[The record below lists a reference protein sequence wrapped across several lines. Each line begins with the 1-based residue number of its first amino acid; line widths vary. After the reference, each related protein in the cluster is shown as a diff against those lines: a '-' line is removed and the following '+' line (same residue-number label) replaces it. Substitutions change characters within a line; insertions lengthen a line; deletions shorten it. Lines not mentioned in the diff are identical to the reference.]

1 LQTEIEMTKLFKPYD
16 LAGLPLRNRIVMAPM
31 TRARAA
37 NNTPDAATA
46 LYYRQRASAG
56 LIITE
61 GAPISEEGRGYLFT
75 PGIYNSEQVTGWR
88 RVTDEV
94 HEVGGKIFIQLW
106 HVGRVSHTSLQPQ
119 SNKPVSSSVIRATTS
134 HAFAYNEK
142 GEPGNVPTSE
152 PQALSLLQIKRVTA
166 DFVRAA
172 RLAMDAKFDGVEI
185 HGANG
190 YLFEQFI
197 NSSANDRT
205 DEYGGS
211 IDNRLRFLL
220 ETVDAMTSAIGGKHV
235 GVRISP
241 FGRLSDMTSFPD
253 EAETWLALAQ
263 EFSERTLAYVHL
275 SDQLTL
281 GATRIPAGFPQT
293 FRQNFTGTLMAAGG
307 FNKETGEAALQSGE
321 LDLVAIG
328 RPFIANP
335 DLVERFKNDWPLT
348 ADDKASYYGLTER
361 GYTDFQ
367 PYAKVMA

>member
-1 LQTEIEMTKLFKPYD
+1 MTKLFEPYD
-16 LAGLPLRNRIVMAPM
+16 LAGLTLSNRIVMAPM

-61 GAPISEEGRGYLFT
+61 GAPVSEEGRGYLFT
-75 PGIYNSEQVTGWR
+75 PGIYNSEQVTGWG
-88 RVTDEV
+88 RVTDDV
-94 HEVGGKIFIQLW
+94 HEAGGKIFIQLW
-106 HVGRVSHTSLQPQ
+106 HVGRISHTSLQPEGK
-119 SNKPVSSSVIRATTS
+119 KPVSSSGIKAQSS

-142 GEPGNVPTSE
+142 GEPGNIPTSE
-152 PQALSLLQIKRVTA
+152 PQALSVDEIKRVTA

-172 RLAMDAKFDGVEI
+172 QLAMDAKFDGVEI

-197 NSSANDRT
+197 NSSANNRT

-211 IDNRLRFLL
+211 IENRLRFLL
-220 ETVDAMTSAIGGKHV
+220 ETVDAMTSAIGGQHV

-241 FGRLSDMTSFPD
+241 FGRLSDMTGFPD
-253 EAETWLALAQ
+253 EAETWLTLAK
-263 EFSERTLAYVHL
+263 ELNERNLAYVHL
-275 SDQLTL
+275 SDQHTI
-281 GATRIPAGFPQT
+281 GAEGIPAGFPKQ
-293 FRQNFTGTLMAAGG
+293 FRRNFTGTLMAAGG
-307 FNKETGEAALQSGE
+307 LLKDNSEAVLQSGD

-348 ADDKASYYGLTER
+348 PDDKASYYGLTER
-361 GYTDFQ
+361 GYTDFKS
-367 PYAKVMA
+367 YANDGVPQT

>member
-1 LQTEIEMTKLFKPYD
+1 MTKLFEPYD
-16 LAGLPLRNRIVMAPM
+16 LAGLTLSNRIVMAPM
-31 TRARAA
+31 TRALAA
-37 NNTPDAATA
+37 NHVPDAATA

-61 GAPISEEGRGYLFT
+61 GAPVSEEGRGYLFT
-75 PGIYNSEQVTGWR
+75 PGIYNSEQVAGWR

-94 HEVGGKIFIQLW
+94 HETGGKIFIQLW

-119 SNKPVSSSVIRATTS
+119 GSKPVSSSNIQATTS

-152 PQALSLLQIKRVTA
+152 PQALSSVQIKRVTA

-172 RLAMDAKFDGVEI
+172 QLAMDAKFDGVEI

-197 NSSANDRT
+197 NSSANNRT

-211 IDNRLRFLL
+211 IENRLRFLL
-220 ETVDAMTSAIGGKHV
+220 ETVDAMTSAIGGQHV

-263 EFSERTLAYVHL
+263 EFSKRRLAYVHL

-281 GATRIPAGFPQT
+281 GATRIPAGFPQK
-293 FRQNFTGTLMAAGG
+293 FRRNFTGTLMAAGG
-307 FNKETGEAALQSGE
+307 FNKETGEAALQSGD

-335 DLVERFKNDWPLT
+335 DLVERYKNDWALT
-348 ADDKASYYGLTER
+348 PDDRASYYGQTER
-361 GYTDFQ
+361 GYTDFAF
-367 PYAKVMA
+367 YSSDEMIA

>member
-1 LQTEIEMTKLFKPYD
+1 MTKLFEPYD
-16 LAGLPLRNRIVMAPM
+16 LAGLTLSNRIVMAPM

-37 NNTPDAATA
+37 NDAPDAATA

-61 GAPISEEGRGYLFT
+61 GAPVSEEGRGYLFT
-75 PGIYNSEQVTGWR
+75 PGIYNSEQVTGWH

-94 HEVGGKIFIQLW
+94 HEAGGKIFIQLW
-106 HVGRVSHTSLQPQ
+106 HVGRVSHMSLQPQ
-119 SNKPVSSSVIRATTS
+119 GNKPVSSSAIRATTS

-152 PQALSLLQIKRVTA
+152 PQALSAVEIKRVTA

-172 RLAMDAKFDGVEI
+172 QLAMDAKFDGVEI

-211 IDNRLRFLL
+211 IENRLRFLL
-220 ETVDAMTSAIGGKHV
+220 ETIDAITSAIGGRHV

-241 FGRLSDMTSFPD
+241 FGRLSDMKSFPD
-253 EAETWLALAQ
+253 ESEAWLALAE
-263 EFSERTLAYVHL
+263 EFNQRQLAYVHL
-275 SDQLTL
+275 SDQHTL
-281 GATRIPAGFPQT
+281 GSEGIPAGFPQQ
-293 FRQNFTGTLMAAGG
+293 FRRNFTGTLMAAGG
-307 FNKETGEAALQSGE
+307 FFKDNSEAALRSGD
-321 LDLVAIG
+321 LDLIAIG

-348 ADDKASYYGLTER
+348 PDDKASYYGLSER
-361 GYTDFQ
+361 GYTDFAS
-367 PYAKVMA
+367 YSSGGMIK

>member
-1 LQTEIEMTKLFKPYD
+1 MTKLFEPYD
-16 LAGLPLRNRIVMAPM
+16 LAGLRLSNRIVMAPM

-37 NNTPDAATA
+37 NHVPDAATA

-61 GAPISEEGRGYLFT
+61 GAPVSEEGRGYLFT
-75 PGIYNSEQVTGWR
+75 PGIYNGEQVAGWR
-88 RVTDEV
+88 RVTDDV
-94 HEVGGKIFIQLW
+94 HEAGGKIFIQLW

-119 SNKPVSSSVIRATTS
+119 GNKPVSSSAIRATTS

-152 PQALSLLQIKRVTA
+152 PRALSLDEIKRITA

-172 RLAMDAKFDGVEI
+172 QLAMDAKFDGVEI

-211 IDNRLRFLL
+211 IEKRLRFVL
-220 ETVDAMTSAIGGKHV
+220 ETVDAMTSAIGGQHI

-241 FGRLSDMTSFPD
+241 FGRLSDMTSFAD

-263 EFSERTLAYVHL
+263 EFSKRQLAYVHL

-281 GATRIPAGFPQT
+281 GATRIPAGFPQQ
-293 FRQNFTGTLMAAGG
+293 FRRNFTGTLMAAGG
-307 FNKETGEAALQSGE
+307 FFKENGEAALQSGD

-335 DLVERFKNDWPLT
+335 DLVERFKNNWPLT
-348 ADDKASYYGLTER
+348 PDDKASYYGLTER
-361 GYTDFQ
+361 GYTDF
-367 PYAKVMA
+367 PAYSAIGG

>member
-1 LQTEIEMTKLFKPYD
+1 MTKLFEPFN
-16 LAGLPLRNRIVMAPM
+16 LAGLALRNRIVMAPM
-31 TRARAA
+31 TRSRAV
-37 NNTPDAATA
+37 NDTPDAATA
-46 LYYRQRASAG
+46 LYYLQRASAG

-61 GAPISEEGRGYLFT
+61 GVPISPEGRGYLFT
-75 PGIYNSEQVTGWR
+75 PGIYTDEQVVGWR

-94 HEVGGKIFIQLW
+94 HEAGGKIFVQLW
-106 HVGRVSHTSLQPQ
+106 HVGRISHTSLQPLG
-119 SNKPVSSSVIRATTS
+119 NKPVSSSNLRARTS
-134 HAFAYNEK
+134 HAFAYNDK
-142 GEPGNVPTSE
+142 GEPGNIPASE
-152 PQALSLLQIKRVTA
+152 PQALSVEEIRRVTA

-172 RLAMDAKFDGVEI
+172 QLAMDAKFDGVEV

-197 NSSANDRT
+197 NRSSNDRM

-211 IDNRLRFLL
+211 IANRLRFLL
-220 ETVDAMTSAIGGKHV
+220 ETVDALTGAIGGQHV

-263 EFSERTLAYVHL
+263 AFSQRPLAYVHL

-281 GATRIPAGFPQT
+281 GAERIPQGFPQE

-307 FNKETGEAALQSGE
+307 FNKETGEAALQSGD
-321 LDLVAIG
+321 LDLIALG

-335 DLVERFKNDWPLT
+335 DLVERLKNDWTLAP
-348 ADDKASYYGLTER
+348 DDRASYYGQTER
-361 GYTDFQ
+361 GYTDF
-367 PYAKVMA
+367 PAYTG

>member
-1 LQTEIEMTKLFKPYD
+1 MTKLFEPYD
-16 LAGLPLRNRIVMAPM
+16 LAGLKLSNRIVMAPM

-37 NNTPDAATA
+37 THTPDAATA

-61 GAPISEEGRGYLFT
+61 GAPISEEARGYLFT
-75 PGIYNSEQVTGWR
+75 PGIYTSEQVTGWR

-94 HEVGGKIFIQLW
+94 HGAGGKIFVQLW
-106 HVGRVSHTSLQPQ
+106 HVGRVSHTSLQPKG
-119 SNKPVSSSVIRATTS
+119 NKPVSSSNIKATTS

-142 GEPGNVPTSE
+142 GEPGNVSTSE
-152 PQALSLLQIKRVTA
+152 PRALSLAEIKRVTA

-172 RLAMDAKFDGVEI
+172 QLAMDAKFDGVEI

-211 IDNRLRFLL
+211 IENRLRFLL
-220 ETVDAMTSAIGGKHV
+220 ETVDAMTSAIGGQHV
-235 GVRISP
+235 GIRISP

-253 EAETWLALAQ
+253 EAETWLALAE
-263 EFSERTLAYVHL
+263 EFNQRQLAYVHL

-281 GATRIPAGFPQT
+281 GAERMPAGFPQK
-293 FRQNFTGTLMAAGG
+293 FRQNYTGTLMAAGG
-307 FNKETGEAALQSGE
+307 FFKENSEAALQSGD

-335 DLVERFKNDWPLT
+335 DLVERFKNNWPLT
-348 ADDKASYYGLTER
+348 PDDKASYYGLTER
-361 GYTDFQ
+361 GYTDF
-367 PYAKVMA
+367 PAYSAVGG